1 MNTGGWCLR
10 PTYYLQVR
18 NNGEDSTVTLEETSE
33 EKDLG
38 VLIDNQLKFSKH
50 TQSIVADANKILG
63 LMKRSFEE
71 LNKDILLLY
80 RGLIR
85 GKLEFCVQAWSPYME
100 KDQLSLEGVQR
111 RATKMVRLRL
121 CLKNFSRPSF
131 CSKRQLQKASS

>member
-1 MNTGGWCLR
+1 MHLGTKHLKFEYSLQLR
-10 PTYYLQVR
+10 
-18 NNGEDSTVTLEETSE
+18 NSGEDSTVTLDETSE

-71 LNKDILLLY
+71 LNKDIFLLLY

-85 GKLEFCVQAWSPYME
+85 GKLEFCVQAWSPYM
-100 KDQLSLEGVQR
+100 K
-111 RATKMVRLRL
+111 
-121 CLKNFSRPSF
+121 
-131 CSKRQLQKASS
+131 KR